1 MRHGW
6 NRVSAL
12 CRYCCG
18 GYCCCGGW
26 SGAESGPGSRD
37 VATDRDG
44 LPDAVGAVL
53 RLEKLAGH
61 PAQLAEDCSVRGS
74 EREALPRREDREHK
88 DHLWVGAEVQA
99 VQSCRAT
106 RRRKRCKQYK
116 RRKGAGG
123 TVEAQHG

>member
-88 DHLWVGAEVQA
+88 NHLWVGAECKRCRIAGRHGGANGASSASGAKVQA
-99 VQSCRAT
+99 
-106 RRRKRCKQYK
+106 
-116 RRKGAGG
+116 
-123 TVEAQHG
+123 AQ